1 MQNVSAE
8 DLLRVNEL
16 SRLTLRCYI
25 GGELLEA
32 GIKSALYNAS
42 AGSEESFSFGNS
54 CAASV
59 KIVLGEALAGLT
71 GKALRLTWAVDEA
84 EYPLLTGV
92 IEKASISAGQTTIE
106 AYDSMYRHGGK
117 PFDGAEFQET
127 CDGAA
132 LLQAI
137 AGSMGVELDPDT
149 LSEMEGIG
157 VEGGLSDLSEEAGCG
172 MVAGYLAGLVGK
184 NALISREG
192 LLTFRGY
199 PSTDFTTEVYSGG
212 AAADGAV
219 YTMTGI
225 TFQRET
231 IQETT
236 TPDQITTE
244 ENVTLEY
251 SAGDGSLLIQNPLSD
266 QATADRVYGALG
278 GLSYMPGSFSF
289 PGGLLLE
296 PGDLFSVRTMEGTYQ
311 TAAVTLTLEL
321 DGGCK
326 ATVSSG
332 GAVQDGGYSGTIHQA
347 LDNLNL
353 ALGRFQKLYAEN
365 AVIQAASIEELRA
378 GKIYSS
384 AIELIPKDSTGDADT
399 LGRLVLWGYGPVGS
413 DLVEKLSIEVYPY
426 EEHNIT
432 PAILRTPAGLHFLQ
446 EDEMLIDLT
455 TNSAAITPTVV
466 ATKGVRAREFPSDD
480 GETALGGVEVF
491 NSQGGVT
498 RISAEKSCFSGTLTV
513 SGDMDVEIGDETKL
527 PVKTSL
533 GGRLI
538 SQDYATYG
546 LRTDIPADADLNAY
560 VKIGNY
566 ACMTNSAAA
575 SLGSSPVT
583 EAFSLNVYNCIGTDT
598 VEMDGTGYNYFIQEL
613 TTISGI
619 KWIRAMHSTDI
630 GEVTPYPWQ
639 KVSGEYVSEFSTE
652 NNWTYKKYTD
662 GTVDLWY
669 RKEISSLS
677 TSQLGYAY
685 RTAAI
690 SLDELPFTVLSP
702 VKALHF
708 IPSTSYIAWPV
719 ETKDGTVELY
729 RPNSGTISGTLC
741 VTIHGNYE
749 SA

>member
-1 MQNVSAE
+1 MQAISAE
-8 DLLRVNEL
+8 DLLKVNSL
-16 SRLTLRCYI
+16 SKLHLHCYI
-25 GGELLEA
+25 DGELLAA
-32 GIKSALYNAS
+32 GIKSTLYTAS

-54 CAASV
+54 CAANV
-59 KIVLGEALAGLT
+59 KIVVGEALPGLT
-71 GKALRLTWAVDEA
+71 GKTLQLTWSVDEA
-84 EYPLLTGV
+84 EYPLLVGTV
-92 IEKASISAGQTTIE
+92 EKASMSAGQTTIE
-106 AYDSMYRHGGK
+106 AYDLMYKHGGK
-117 PFDGAEFQET
+117 PFDGTEFQET
-127 CDGAA
+127 CDGAV

-137 AGSMGVELDPDT
+137 AKFMEVEIDPDT
-149 LSEMEGIG
+149 LAEMEG
-157 VEGGLSDLSEEAGCG
+157 VSVVDGLKDLAEDTSCG
-172 MVAGYLAGLVGK
+172 MAAGYLAGLVGK

-199 PSTDFTTEVYSGG
+199 PSTDLVTEVYSGG
-212 AAADGAV
+212 AAAEGEM

-231 IQETT
+231 VQETT

-244 ENVTLEY
+244 ERVTLEY
-251 SAGDGSLLIQNPLSD
+251 SAGDGSLLLQNPLCD
-266 QATADRVYGALG
+266 QSAADRVYGALG

-296 PGDLFSVRTMEGTYQ
+296 PGDLFSVRTLEGTYQ

-326 ATVSSG
+326 ATAASG

-347 LDNLNL
+347 LNSLSL
-353 ALGRFQKLYAEN
+353 ELGRFQKLYADN

-378 GKIYSS
+378 GKIYSN
-384 AIELIPKDSTGDADT
+384 AIELIPKDSTGEADT
-399 LGRLVLWGYGPVGS
+399 LGRLVLWGYGPAGS

-446 EDEMLIDLT
+446 DEEMLIDLT
-455 TNSAAITPTVV
+455 TNSAAITPPVV
-466 ATKGVRAREFPSDD
+466 AANGVRVREDTD
-480 GETALGGVEVF
+480 EELGGVEVF
-491 NSQGGVT
+491 NGQGGVT
-498 RISAEKSCFSGTLTV
+498 RISTKKSCFSGTLTV
-513 SGDMDVEIGDETKL
+513 SGDIDVEIGDETKL
-527 PVKTSL
+527 PQKTSL

-538 SQDYATYG
+538 SEDYATYG
-546 LRTDIPADADLNAY
+546 IRTEIPEDADLNGY

-566 ACMTNSAAA
+566 ACRTNAAA
-575 SLGSSPVT
+575 ESLGNSPVS
-583 EAFSLNVYNCIGTDT
+583 EAFSMNVYNCIGTDQT
-598 VEMDGTGYNYFIQEL
+598 EMDGTGYAYFVQEI

-619 KWIRAMHSTDI
+619 KWIRAIHSTDT
-630 GEVTPYPWQ
+630 GTVSPYPWQ
-639 KVSGEYVSEFSTE
+639 KVSGEYVSEFSTVG
-652 NNWTYKKYTD
+652 NWTYKKYTD
-662 GTVDLWY
+662 GTVDLWC
-669 RKEISSLS
+669 RQEVSALS

-690 SLDELPFTVLSP
+690 SLDELPFPVLNP
-702 VKALHF
+702 VKSLHF
-708 IPSTSYIAWPV
+708 TPSTSYIAWPV

-729 RPNSGTISGTLC
+729 RPNAGTISGTLC